1 MAKETR
7 KLKKFPVLIT
17 DEEAEHFVETADL
30 TEYDLS
36 GFKPMRFELQ
46 PKSERINMRLPKPLF
61 DEVKARAQK
70 EGIPYQR
77 YIRRVLE
84 ASLAQAAPK
93 TRKRK
98 SA

>member
-1 MAKETR
+1 MPAKRPTEV
-7 KLKKFPVLIT
+7 PVLMS
-17 DEEAEHFVETADL
+17 DEEAEAFLEQ
-30 TEYDLS
+30 ELS
-36 GFKPMRFELQ
+36 ELDFGKFKPMRFELQ

-84 ASLAQAAPK
+84 AAVSPASPK
-93 TRKRK
+93 QRKRK

>member
-84 ASLAQAAPK
+84 ASLAAPQAKARR
-93 TRKRK
+93 RK
-98 SA
+98 AG

>member
-7 KLKKFPVLIT
+7 KMKKFPVFKS
-17 DEEAEHFVETADL
+17 DEEAEHFVDTADL
-30 TEYDLS
+30 TEYDFS
-36 GFKPMRFELQ
+36 QFKPMHFELQ

-84 ASLAQAAPK
+84 AALTQAAPK
-93 TRKRK
+93 ARKRK

>member
-1 MAKETR
+1 MPAKRPTEV
-7 KLKKFPVLIT
+7 PVLMS
-17 DEEAEHFVETADL
+17 DEEAEAFLAQ
-30 TEYDLS
+30 DLS
-36 GFKPMRFELQ
+36 ELDFSKFKPMRFELQ

-84 ASLAQAAPK
+84 AAVSPAVTK
-93 TRKRK
+93 MRKRK

>member
-1 MAKETR
+1 MPAKRLTEV
-7 KLKKFPVLIT
+7 PVLMS
-17 DEEAEHFVETADL
+17 DEEAEAFLEQ
-30 TEYDLS
+30 DLS
-36 GFKPMRFELQ
+36 ELDFSKFKPMRFELQ

-84 ASLAQAAPK
+84 TALAQAPPK

>member
-1 MAKETR
+1 MRVKRPTEVPMLTSDDDA
-7 KLKKFPVLIT
+7 
-17 DEEAEHFVETADL
+17 EAFLEQ
-30 TEYDLS
+30 DLS
-36 GFKPMRFELQ
+36 ELDFSKFKPMRFELQ

-84 ASLAQAAPK
+84 AALAQSVPK

>member
-7 KLKKFPVLIT
+7 KLKKFPVFKS
-17 DEEAEHFVETADL
+17 DEEAEHFVDTADL
-30 TEYDLS
+30 TEYDFS
-36 GFKPMRFELQ
+36 QFKPMRFELQ

-84 ASLAQAAPK
+84 ASLAAPQAK
-93 TRKRK
+93 VRKRK

>member
-1 MAKETR
+1 MPAKRPTEV
-7 KLKKFPVLIT
+7 PVLMS
-17 DEEAEHFVETADL
+17 DEEAEAFLEQ
-30 TEYDLS
+30 DLS
-36 GFKPMRFELQ
+36 ELDFSKFKAMRFELQ

-84 ASLAQAAPK
+84 TALAQAPPK

>member
-1 MAKETR
+1 MPAKRPTEV
-7 KLKKFPVLIT
+7 PVLMS
-17 DEEAEHFVETADL
+17 DEEAEAFLEQ
-30 TEYDLS
+30 DLS
-36 GFKPMRFELQ
+36 ELDFSKFKPMRFELQ

-84 ASLAQAAPK
+84 AAVSPAVTK
-93 TRKRK
+93 MRKRK

>member
-1 MAKETR
+1 MPAKRPTEV
-7 KLKKFPVLIT
+7 PVLLS
-17 DEEAEHFVETADL
+17 DEEAEAFLEQ
-30 TEYDLS
+30 DLS
-36 GFKPMRFELQ
+36 ELDFSKIKPMRFELQ

-84 ASLAQAAPK
+84 TALAQAPPK